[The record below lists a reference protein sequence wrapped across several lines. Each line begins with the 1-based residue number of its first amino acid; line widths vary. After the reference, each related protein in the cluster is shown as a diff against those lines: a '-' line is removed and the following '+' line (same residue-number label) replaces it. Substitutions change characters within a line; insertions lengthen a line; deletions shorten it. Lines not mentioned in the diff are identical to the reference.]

1 MVYRLEL
8 PHLIKQ
14 LHPVFNVVKLSAVP
28 KDLIP
33 DHRPE
38 EHSLPVIIDR
48 EKKWEIEDILDSHQ
62 HRGRFQYLIK
72 WKGYGQEHNS

>member
-1 MVYRLEL
+1 MTL

-28 KDLIP
+28 KDPIP
-33 DHRPE
+33 DYRPK

-48 EKKWEIEDILDSHQ
+48 EEKWKIEDILDSH
-62 HRGRFQYLIK
+62 
-72 WKGYGQEHNS
+72 